1 MDKIYKKAF
10 TLIELLAIVV
20 VISIFT
26 IIFFIDYGKDSKVF
40 ALERAS
46 RKVAQDLRRTQEMAA
61 SGLSGGTG
69 VKGYGIYFDQ
79 TSTPVDKRLEYI
91 LYNNINSVSS
101 ADMPYANPPDTPE
114 IIPISEPG
122 IMICDIK
129 YGPVDNMTS
138 TNNVSVSFLP
148 PDPINYIQDNR
159 IGYETSIT
167 LCVITNTNQKRTI
180 NINNTGRIEIT
191 NP

>member
-20 VISIFT
+20 VISILT
-26 IIFFIDYGKDSKVF
+26 VIFFVDYGKDSKVF

-46 RKVAQDLRRTQEMAA
+46 RKVSQDLRRAQEMAA
-61 SGLSGGTG
+61 SGLVGEAGTN
-69 VKGYGIYFDQ
+69 GYGVYFEKTVDYLKYIIY
-79 TSTPVDKRLEYI
+79 TNKNVNKY
-91 LYNNINSVSS
+91 Y
-101 ADMPYANPPDTPE
+101 
-114 IIPISEPG
+114 EPASDSLKEDIG
-122 IMICDIK
+122 IEAGIKICDIK
-129 YGPVDNMTS
+129 YGPLGNMS
-138 TNNVSVSFLP
+138 SVSNASVSFQP
-148 PDPINYIQDNR
+148 PDPINYIQNNHN
-159 IGYETSIT
+159 GYEASIT